1 MVFRILQRQNAAK
14 FAVSPFYFK
23 NSSRVHAQAFSTG
36 AKFAARTDR
45 LAIRRPITDRSRY
58 AYSIH
63 TAAGKELSE
72 KCSLFWK
79 SRRWRRIAA
88 AVAVSLGIGTYTVC
102 NYDTAYLVAAS
113 MYRSSIAAKATFKV
127 AWDYYLNFPDL
138 PDEGDESTSPEECQ
152 RILEARS
159 AVHLRAAEV
168 VKQALMKNGGIY
180 IKLGQHLSAMQ
191 YVLPAE
197 WCSTMQA
204 LQDKNTASSVEEL
217 DLVIQKDLGKSISEL
232 FSEFD
237 PKPIGV
243 ASLAQVHRAVLRS
256 DGQEVAVKVQHPMV
270 RTYSDID
277 IATVSVMLEFVHSV
291 FPEFQFMWL
300 GTEMRESLPQE
311 LDFRTDKSN
320 AEQVGWNFSRHADI
334 PLTVP
339 RMLRATERVLVME
352 FVRGQRCDD
361 LNYLRKHGIS
371 PASVSR
377 EIGRI
382 FAEMIFVHGFLHC
395 DPHPGNLFVR
405 PRNPAETTHGYNFDL
420 VLLDH
425 GLYRRLPSRFRYEY
439 AEMWRALMR
448 GDKKQIVYWSHK
460 LSGTDLYHLFSTILT
475 GQTWETIESK
485 SLTAATGPAQL
496 DFSSM
501 RTKQPDLV
509 RQITEVLASVP
520 PVLRLVLKTN
530 DLLRM
535 VDQKLF
541 ADQPPSVQQHA
552 QMLSWLRTSHYCLV
566 AICDARASDIK
577 HSQSRRGILQT
588 TTRITRLLTNWFSF
602 WLYDSALS
610 VYSLVLYLSMA
621 STRLAFLWSRLF
633 GL

>member
-1 MVFRILQRQNAAK
+1 MASRLIQKQSAA
-14 FAVSPFYFK
+14 S
-23 NSSRVHAQAFSTG
+23 
-36 AKFAARTDR
+36 FAARPLYFRNTGYFQTFGAGAK
-45 LAIRRPITDRSRY
+45 LTARRQIANTSQR
-58 AYSIH
+58 AYTSF
-63 TAAGKELSE
+63 ASSKESTTGGGV
-72 KCSLFWK
+72 SWR
-79 SRRWRRIAA
+79 SRRWQRIAA
-88 AVAVSLGIGTYTVC
+88 AAAVSLGIGAYTVY
-102 NYDTAYLVAAS
+102 NFDTAYLVATS
-113 MYRSSIAAKATFKV
+113 MRRSSIAAKATFKV
-127 AWDYYLNFPDL
+127 AWDYYRNFPDL
-138 PDEGDESTSPEECQ
+138 PDEGDENTSPEERQ
-152 RILEARS
+152 RILKARS

-197 WCSTMQA
+197 WCLTMQA
-204 LQDKNTASSVEEL
+204 LQDKNTASSVEEV
-217 DLVIQKDLGKSISEL
+217 DLVIQKDLGQSISEL

-237 PKPIGV
+237 PEPIGV

-291 FPEFQFMWL
+291 FPQFQFMWL
-300 GTEMRESLPQE
+300 GTEMRESLPRE

-320 AEQVGWNFSRHADI
+320 AEQVEWNFSTHANI

-339 RMLRATERVLVME
+339 RMLQATERVLVME

-361 LNYLRKHGIS
+361 LDYLRKHEIS

-377 EIGRI
+377 EIGRV
-382 FAEMIFVHGFLHC
+382 FAEMIFVDGFLHC

-405 PRNPAETTHGYNFDL
+405 PRDPAETTHGYNFDL

-448 GDKKQIVYWSHK
+448 GDKERIVYWSRK
-460 LSGTDLYHLFSTILT
+460 LSGTDLYNLFSTILT

-501 RTKQPDLV
+501 RAKQPDLL

-535 VDQKLF
+535 IDQKLF

-566 AICDARASDIK
+566 AIRDARASDIS
-577 HSQSRRGILQT
+577 HSQSRRGVVQT
-588 TTRITRLLTNWFSF
+588 STRITRLLANWFSF
-602 WLYDSALS
+602 WLHDSALS
-610 VYSLVLYLSMA
+610 IYSAMLYLSMA
-621 STRLAFLWSRLF
+621 STRLAFLWARIF
-633 GL
+633 GF